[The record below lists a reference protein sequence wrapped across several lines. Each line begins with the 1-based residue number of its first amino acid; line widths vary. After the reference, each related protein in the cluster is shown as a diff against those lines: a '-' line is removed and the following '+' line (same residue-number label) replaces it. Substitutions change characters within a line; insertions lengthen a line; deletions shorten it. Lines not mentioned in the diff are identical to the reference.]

1 MTFDEEDKPLEEKE
15 RSEIV
20 MKVSLLG
27 TLILYLVTALLSLWS
42 LPIKRKKTRIQS
54 SEGKLI
60 HLK

>member
-27 TLILYLVTALLSLWS
+27 TFVFSHGVVVALVFTHQ
-42 LPIKRKKTRIQS
+42 T
-54 SEGKLI
+54 
-60 HLK
+60 